1 MYQDAFNVSLF
12 MLEKMVGGFR
22 LGSMYTVASR
32 PYRGKTTFCM
42 RTAILYAEQDY
53 KVLYLSDSLTR
64 EEFDQKLQECDT
76 NARTENIAFVPV
88 FCLSKTRLEQVLN
101 DHPCDL
107 LIVDSIDTLGM
118 DINIGQL
125 KELSLERKMMVWL
138 TKQLARPPL
147 WSRRKHPT
155 LSDIKFMSAK
165 ACKKLIS
172 YSDAIFFLH
181 NEQSIRK
188 IILAKNQQGY
198 LTEIKIK
205 SSI

>member
-1 MYQDAFNVSLF
+1 MYQEAFNVSLF

-32 PYRGKTTFCM
+32 PCRGKTTFCM

-53 KVLYLSDSLTR
+53 KVLYLSDSLTQ
-64 EEFDQKLQECDT
+64 EEFEHKLQECDE
-76 NARTENIAFVPV
+76 NAHIENIAFVPV

-101 DHPCDL
+101 DHPCAL

-118 DINIGQL
+118 DIDIGQL
-125 KELSLERKMMVWL
+125 KELSLERKMMIWL
-138 TKQLARPPL
+138 TKQLALPPL
-147 WSRRKHPT
+147 WCRRKHPT
-155 LSDIKFMSAK
+155 LSDIKFMPAK
-165 ACKKLIS
+165 TRKKLIG

-188 IILAKNQQGY
+188 VILAKNRYGQ
-198 LTEIKIK
+198 LTEISK
-205 SSI
+205 SRV